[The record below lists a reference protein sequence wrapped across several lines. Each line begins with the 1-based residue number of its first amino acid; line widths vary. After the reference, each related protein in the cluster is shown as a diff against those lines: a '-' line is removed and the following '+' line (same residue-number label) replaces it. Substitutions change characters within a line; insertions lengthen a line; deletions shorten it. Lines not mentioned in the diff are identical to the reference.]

1 MNMSSGSTDFCSQC
15 NCDCPSPEE
24 SCIDLIVSLAVVS
37 SMFIVSEV
45 LPFLRGQN
53 NGIAECLV
61 KCFEG
66 SDCILTKMIE
76 CLKDNKEEIA
86 EGIEQTTKL
95 TTQQETEMKN
105 SININIGDVKQ
116 TKTEMI
122 D

>member
-1 MNMSSGSTDFCSQC
+1 MNMSSGSTST

-24 SCIDLIVSLAVVS
+24 SCIDLIISLAVVS

-53 NGIAECLV
+53 NGIADCLV

-66 SDCILTKMIE
+66 SDCVLTKMIE
-76 CLKDNKEEIA
+76 CLKGNKEEVA
-86 EGIEQTTKL
+86 ESIEQVTKL
-95 TTQQETEMKN
+95 NTKQEQEMTN

-116 TKTEMI
+116 TESIKS
-122 D
+122 

>member
-15 NCDCPSPEE
+15 NCDCPSQEE
-24 SCIDLIVSLAVVS
+24 SCIDVIVSLAVIS

-45 LPFLRGQN
+45 LPFLRGQD

-66 SDCILTKMIE
+66 SDCVLTKMIE

-95 TTQQETEMKN
+95 STKQEQEMTN

-116 TKTEMI
+116 TET
-122 D
+122 

>member
-1 MNMSSGSTDFCSQC
+1 MNMSET
-15 NCDCPSPEE
+15 CDCPSPEE
-24 SCIDLIVSLAVVS
+24 SCLDLIISLSVVS
-37 SMFIVSEV
+37 SMFIVSEI
-45 LPFLRGQN
+45 LPFLKGQN
-53 NGIAECLV
+53 NGLADCLV

-76 CLKDNKEEIA
+76 CLKNNKEEIA

-95 TTQQETEMKN
+95 TTSQETEMKN

-116 TKTEMI
+116 TKAEMI

>member
-1 MNMSSGSTDFCSQC
+1 MNMSSGSTMTSD
-15 NCDCPSPEE
+15 CDCPSPEE
-24 SCIDLIVSLAVVS
+24 SCIDVIVSLAVVS
-37 SMFIVSEV
+37 SMFIVSEI

-116 TKTEMI
+116 TQTEKMI